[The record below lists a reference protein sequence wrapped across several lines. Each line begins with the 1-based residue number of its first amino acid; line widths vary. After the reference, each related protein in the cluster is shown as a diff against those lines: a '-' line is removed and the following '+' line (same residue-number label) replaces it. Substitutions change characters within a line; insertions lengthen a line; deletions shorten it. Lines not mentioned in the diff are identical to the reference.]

1 MNTLKTKYSMSAPE
15 KDKISH
21 QVARHIGREFDGVVA
36 AYLFGSFIGKDQF
49 SDIDLG
55 LLLKTRVLEVVEVEL
70 ALEVRLEKIF
80 NHPFDVR
87 VLNDAPNSFVQ
98 NVIRTGRVVVDNDPG
113 LRAVF
118 EGNVLKQYFDF
129 AYFRRRYL
137 KEVGSAAI

>member
-1 MNTLKTKYSMSAPE
+1 MSAPE

-21 QVARHIGREFDGVVA
+21 QVARHISREFDDVVA

-55 LLLKTRVLEVVEVEL
+55 LLLKTRVLEVIEVEL
-70 ALEVRLEKIF
+70 ALEARLEKIF
-80 NHPFDVR
+80 SHSFDVR
-87 VLNDAPNSFVQ
+87 VLNDAPNSFAQ
-98 NVIRTGRVVVDNDPG
+98 NVIRTGKVVVDNDPG
-113 LRAVF
+113 LRANF

-137 KEVGSAAI
+137 KEVGSAEI

>member
-1 MNTLKTKYSMSAPE
+1 MNTKYNMSTPQ
-15 KDKISH
+15 KDQIIRQLASH
-21 QVARHIGREFDGVVA
+21 INRKLNDLSA

-55 LLLKTRVLEVVEVEL
+55 LLLKSKVLDVLEYEL
-70 ALEVRLEKIF
+70 ALETRLENKF
-80 NHPFDVR
+80 KHPFDVR
-87 VLNDAPNSFVQ
+87 VLNVAPNSFSQ
-98 NVIRTGRVVVDNDPG
+98 NVIRTGKVIVDNAPG
-113 LRAVF
+113 MRAVF